1 MSFNPYAPYGSL
13 AESTIRVVTYVWG
26 RYGADCEAR
35 QAALEQTLEQTAP
48 DLVCLVEAWRQ
59 GDSTQPGRVAARLG
73 LAHHRFVGE
82 WEQEDWVSGI
92 GLVSRWPMTEP
103 RRRPLRAEDG
113 SGFGEAV
120 HVAVAGERGS
130 IQLFAVMLDYP
141 LDASGLRQ
149 HQVRQLVR
157 FIAET
162 VSRRDLVV
170 VCGDFNAGPD
180 SDEIRM
186 LTGRSA
192 PAAPGWCSTT
202 PGRWQAMAL
211 PASPGPTAIRWPP
224 SASTPT
230 GALTTSFP
238 HGHGA
243 AGSATR
249 PAVRCS
255 ASEHQGS
262 SRCPTITAKRPT
274 FATELRA
281 HAGPHAAAM
290 PDPGAPDP
298 GAPGRAGDPGRPGD
312 PGARGSAG
320 GPWRVEAR
328 PGDRPGR
335 YPGARD
341 RPGRDRRGVGTG

>member
-1 MSFNPYAPYGSL
+1 MSFNPYAPYGPLASL
-13 AESTIRVVTYVWG
+13 MIRVVTWNVWG

-73 LAHHRFVGE
+73 LAHHRFVGD

-92 GLVSRWPMTEP
+92 GFVSRWPMTEP

-149 HQVRQLVR
+149 HQVRQLVQY
-157 FIAET
+157 IAET
-162 VSRRDLVV
+162 ASRRDPIV

-192 PAAPGWCSTT
+192 PAAPGMVFYDAWEVA
-202 PGRWQAMAL
+202 GDG
-211 PASPGPTAIRWPP
+211 SPGFTWSNRNPLAAVGLYPDRRFDYIFSAWPRRGGVGH
-224 SASTPT
+224 PT
-230 GALTTSFP
+230 GCSLL
-238 HGHGA
+238 G
-243 AGSATR
+243 
-249 PAVRCS
+249 VR
-255 ASEHQGS
+255 
-262 SRCPTITAKRPT
+262 
-274 FATELRA
+274 
-281 HAGPHAAAM
+281 
-290 PDPGAPDP
+290 
-298 GAPGRAGDPGRPGD
+298 APGEQQVSDHYGLAADL
-312 PGARGSAG
+312 
-320 GPWRVEAR
+320 
-328 PGDRPGR
+328 R
-335 YPGARD
+335 Y
-341 RPGRDRRGVGTG
+341 

>member
-1 MSFNPYAPYGSL
+1 MSFNPYAPYGPL
-13 AESTIRVVTYVWG
+13 ASSTIRVVTWNVWG
-26 RYGADCEAR
+26 RYGADRDAR
-35 QAALEQTLEQTAP
+35 QAVLEQTLEQTAP

-92 GLVSRWPMTEP
+92 GFVSRWPMTEP
-103 RRRPLRAEDG
+103 RRRPLRAQDG

-130 IQLFAVMLDYP
+130 IQLFAVMLDHP

-162 VSRRDLVV
+162 ASRRDPVV

-192 PAAPGWCSTT
+192 PAAPGMVFYDAWEVA
-202 PGRWQAMAL
+202 GDG
-211 PASPGPTAIRWPP
+211 SPGFTWSNRNPLAAIGLYPDRRFDYIFSAWPRRGGVGH
-224 SASTPT
+224 PT
-230 GALTTSFP
+230 GCSLL
-238 HGHGA
+238 G
-243 AGSATR
+243 
-249 PAVRCS
+249 VR
-255 ASEHQGS
+255 
-262 SRCPTITAKRPT
+262 
-274 FATELRA
+274 
-281 HAGPHAAAM
+281 
-290 PDPGAPDP
+290 
-298 GAPGRAGDPGRPGD
+298 APGEQQVSDHYGLAADL
-312 PGARGSAG
+312 
-320 GPWRVEAR
+320 
-328 PGDRPGR
+328 R
-335 YPGARD
+335 Y
-341 RPGRDRRGVGTG
+341 

>member
-1 MSFNPYAPYGSL
+1 MSFDPYAPYGPL
-13 AESTIRVVTYVWG
+13 ASSTIRVVTWNVWG

-92 GLVSRWPMTEP
+92 GFVSRWPVTEP

-149 HQVRQLVR
+149 HQVRQLVE

-162 VSRRDLVV
+162 ASRRDLVV

-192 PAAPGWCSTT
+192 PAAPGMVFYDAWEVA
-202 PGRWQAMAL
+202 GDG
-211 PASPGPTAIRWPP
+211 SPGFTWSNRNPLAAIGLYPDRRFDYIFSAWPRRGGVGH
-224 SASTPT
+224 PT
-230 GALTTSFP
+230 GCSLLGVRAPEEQQVSDHYGL
-238 HGHGA
+238 A
-243 AGSATR
+243 AD
-249 PAVRCS
+249 
-255 ASEHQGS
+255 
-262 SRCPTITAKRPT
+262 
-274 FATELRA
+274 LR
-281 HAGPHAAAM
+281 
-290 PDPGAPDP
+290 
-298 GAPGRAGDPGRPGD
+298 
-312 PGARGSAG
+312 
-320 GPWRVEAR
+320 
-328 PGDRPGR
+328 
-335 YPGARD
+335 Y
-341 RPGRDRRGVGTG
+341 

>member
-1 MSFNPYAPYGSL
+1 MSFNPYAPYGPL
-13 AESTIRVVTYVWG
+13 TESTIRVVTWNVWG

-35 QAALEQTLEQTAP
+35 QAGLERTLEQTAP

-92 GLVSRWPMTEP
+92 GFVSRWPMTEP

-141 LDASGLRQ
+141 LDASALRQ

-162 VSRRDLVV
+162 ASRRDLVV

-192 PAAPGWCSTT
+192 PAAPGMVFYDAWEVA
-202 PGRWQAMAL
+202 GDG
-211 PASPGPTAIRWPP
+211 SPGFTWSNRNPLAAIGLYPDRRFDYIFSAWPRRGGVGHPT
-224 SASTPT
+224 
-230 GALTTSFP
+230 
-238 HGHGA
+238 
-243 AGSATR
+243 
-249 PAVRCS
+249 RCS
-255 ASEHQGS
+255 LLGV
-262 SRCPTITAKRPT
+262 R
-274 FATELRA
+274 
-281 HAGPHAAAM
+281 
-290 PDPGAPDP
+290 
-298 GAPGRAGDPGRPGD
+298 APGEQQVSDHYGLAADL
-312 PGARGSAG
+312 
-320 GPWRVEAR
+320 
-328 PGDRPGR
+328 R
-335 YPGARD
+335 Y
-341 RPGRDRRGVGTG
+341 

>member
-1 MSFNPYAPYGSL
+1 MNFNPYAPYGPL
-13 AESTIRVVTYVWG
+13 ASSTIRVVTWNVWG

-35 QAALEQTLEQTAP
+35 QAALEQALEQVAP
-48 DLVCLVEAWRQ
+48 DLVCLVETWRQ

-73 LAHHRFVGE
+73 LAHHRFVGD

-92 GLVSRWPMTEP
+92 GFVSRWPMTEP

-162 VSRRDLVV
+162 ASRRDPIV
-170 VCGDFNAGPD
+170 VCGDFNA
-180 SDEIRM
+180 
-186 LTGRSA
+186 
-192 PAAPGWCSTT
+192 GWCSTT

-211 PASPGPTAIRWPP
+211 PGSPGPTAIRWPL

-238 HGHGA
+238 RGHGA
-243 AGSATR
+243 AGSGTR
-249 PAVRCS
+249 PGVRCS
-255 ASEHQGS
+255 ASAHQGS
-262 SRCPTITAKRPT
+262 SRYPTIT
-274 FATELRA
+274 
-281 HAGPHAAAM
+281 G
-290 PDPGAPDP
+290 
-298 GAPGRAGDPGRPGD
+298 
-312 PGARGSAG
+312 
-320 GPWRVEAR
+320 
-328 PGDRPGR
+328 
-335 YPGARD
+335 
-341 RPGRDRRGVGTG
+341 